1 MWIRGEASMSKGLF
15 IIGTDTDV
23 GKTFVT
29 AQLMKKLIQEGISAG
44 YYKAVLSGGF
54 YDGDTLIP
62 GDAKEVLEAS
72 GVDENYDKCVSY
84 ILEHPV
90 SPHLAAK
97 LEGID
102 IKLDKILE
110 DYKAISEKYDYLCV
124 EGSGGI
130 ICPIK
135 MTDTEV
141 ILLEDIIKLLK
152 IPTLLVARAGLG
164 TINHTTLT
172 VKYLEQ
178 KGIEVKGIILN
189 EYESGN
195 RIHEDNKVVIE
206 RLTGTKV
213 IGVVPKGQTSDDL
226 QIKIEKLL
234 TLFK

>member
-1 MWIRGEASMSKGLF
+1 MSKGLF

-29 AQLMKKLIQEGISAG
+29 AQLVKKLIKEGVKAG

-62 GDAKEVLEAS
+62 GDAKEVLEVS
-72 GVDENYDKCVSY
+72 GIDENYEKCVSY
-84 ILEHPV
+84 ILEHAV
-90 SPHLAAK
+90 SPHLAAR

-102 IKLDKILE
+102 IKLEKILE
-110 DYKAISEKYDYLCV
+110 DYKAIGDRYEYLCV

-135 MTDTEV
+135 ITDEEI
-141 ILLEDIIKLLK
+141 ILLEDIIKLLD

-172 VKYLEQ
+172 IQYLEQ
-178 KGIEVKGIILN
+178 KGIDVRGIILN
-189 EYESGN
+189 EYEFGN
-195 RIHEDNKVVIE
+195 MIHEDNKEVIE
-206 RLTGTKV
+206 KLTGVKV
-213 IGVVPKGQTSDDL
+213 VGIVPKGQASDNI
-226 QIKIEKLL
+226 QVSIEELL
-234 TLFK
+234 ALFN